1 MVHALPGFLIVSAIV
16 ILTPGPDTMLTLR
29 NSLAGG
35 RRGGWF
41 TALGVVTGQLV
52 WTLATS
58 AGLAALLLASRPAFL
73 AVKIVGAIYLAWLGV
88 SSLIRAVRPD
98 RRDPHARAAASSA
111 RLPQH
116 ANSIA
121 CVSSSAAFR
130 QGLWSNL
137 GNPKMAVFF
146 PSLLPQFA
154 PGSSSTFGNLLALG
168 LVFILLTLT
177 WLGFYAIVVA
187 RAGDFLRTERVRRI
201 LDGITGAALL
211 GFGIRLASEKR

>member
-58 AGLAALLLASRPAFL
+58 AGLAALLVASRPAFL

-98 RRDPHARAAASSA
+98 RRDPHTRAAASS
-111 RLPQH
+111 
-116 ANSIA
+116 
-121 CVSSSAAFR
+121 
-130 QGLWSNL
+130 
-137 GNPKMAVFF
+137 
-146 PSLLPQFA
+146 
-154 PGSSSTFGNLLALG
+154 
-168 LVFILLTLT
+168 
-177 WLGFYAIVVA
+177 
-187 RAGDFLRTERVRRI
+187 
-201 LDGITGAALL
+201 
-211 GFGIRLASEKR
+211 

>member
-41 TALGVVTGQLV
+41 TALGVVTGQLI

-58 AGLAALLLASRPAFL
+58 AGLAALLVASRPAFL
-73 AVKIVGAIYLAWLGV
+73 AVKIAGAMYLAWLGM
-88 SSLIRAVRPD
+88 SSLIRAIRPD
-98 RRDPHARAAASSA
+98 RRDPHPRAAAPSTPLARNASS
-111 RLPQH
+111 
-116 ANSIA
+116 
-121 CVSSSAAFR
+121 VSRSTAFR

-154 PGSSSTFGNLLALG
+154 PGTSATFGNLLALG
-168 LVFILLTLT
+168 LVFLLLTLT

-187 RAGDFLRTERVRRI
+187 RAGDFLRTGRVRRI
-201 LDGITGAALL
+201 LDGIMGAALL

>member
-1 MVHALPGFLIVSAIV
+1 MVHALPGFLLLSAIV

-41 TALGVVTGQLV
+41 TALGVVSGQLV

-58 AGLAALLLASRPAFL
+58 AGLAALLVASHPAFL
-73 AVKIVGAIYLAWLGV
+73 AVKIAGAIYLAWLGV
-88 SSLIRAVRPD
+88 GSLIRAIRPEPTD
-98 RRDPHARAAASSA
+98 SA
-111 RLPQH
+111 RLTASARRTPDVPRGSNLR
-116 ANSIA
+116 NS
-121 CVSSSAAFR
+121 VAFR

-154 PGSSSTFGNLLALG
+154 PGTGATFGNLLALG
-168 LVFILLTLT
+168 LIFILLTLA
-177 WLGFYAIVVA
+177 WLGLYSIAVA
-187 RAGDFLRTERVRRI
+187 RAGDFLRAGRMRRI
-201 LDGITGAALL
+201 LDGVTGVALI
-211 GFGIRLASEKR
+211 GFGIRLAGEKR